1 MSNEMSLNDAL
12 TYIFGDTQEEQLTM
26 EEMIDMP
33 TDDYLDNIECPL
45 DNINNNENSN
55 MKGNDNMTTNNE
67 MKAMMETNNEMKA
80 IKEQMQAMM
89 KLMGEMTST
98 IASLQQEN
106 NTLKTQLATPKTTS
120 AIPYNKEQAMHNAKM
135 DTVMDRYMTDVNRD
149 DWKQKIR
156 DTQDDKNIS
165 NDIIVDISDR
175 LYECLNP
182 SQYASVLNDYTA
194 PELQAYYQR
203 ELTMK
208 GLFSKEYDNL
218 DSMDKNQLIQ
228 GIKNSKEEDFIERLK
243 ANGKKIYASEKQ
255 LELLKRNGINTEN
268 IKYWWDASPLL
279 EGIFGEDKPATRTQL
294 DKIQE
299 LVVLTGAVGF
309 NLNPSTKREASQ
321 IINQL
326 MDEKEE
332 MFGIELAS
340 EKQIELYRTMCK
352 TLGQTV
358 PRVSTLE
365 KVSSRELSKMI
376 NKIAPEYNKVAVA
389 SEGQI
394 KFLTSLHK
402 QLMKEL
408 PENITNKTICKNDAT
423 KLIDSLSRELLYVKM
438 RRTMGTITMQE
449 INKLSSKEVQAKL
462 QDFRANRR

>member
-1 MSNEMSLNDAL
+1 MSNEMTLNDAL

-45 DNINNNENSN
+45 DNINNNVNSN

-67 MKAMMETNNEMKA
+67 MKMMM
-80 IKEQMQAMM
+80 EQMQAMM
-89 KLMGEMTST
+89 TQMQQMTST

-106 NTLKTQLATPKTTS
+106 NALKTQLATPKTQP
-120 AIPYNKEQAMHNAKM
+120 AIAYNKKQAMHNAKM
-135 DTVMDRYMTDVNRD
+135 DAVMDRYMSDVNRD

-156 DTQDDKNIS
+156 DTQNDKNIS

-228 GIKNSKEEDFIERLK
+228 GIKNSKEEDFAERLK
-243 ANGKKIYASEKQ
+243 ANGKKVYASEKQ

-279 EGIFGEDKPATRTQL
+279 EGIFGEDKPATKTQL

-340 EKQIELYRTMCK
+340 NKQIELYRTMCK

-365 KVSSRELSKMI
+365 KVSSRDLSKMI

-408 PENITNKTICKNDAT
+408 PENITNKTISKNDAT

>member
-1 MSNEMSLNDAL
+1 MNNEMTLNDAL
-12 TYIFGDTQEEQLTM
+12 TYIFGDTQEERLAM
-26 EEMIDMP
+26 EEAIDMP

-45 DNINNNENSN
+45 DKINNNINSN

-67 MKAMMETNNEMKA
+67 MAKMM
-80 IKEQMQAMM
+80 EQMQAMM
-89 KLMGEMTST
+89 AQMQQMTST

-106 NTLKTQLATPKTTS
+106 NTLKTQLATPKTEP
-120 AIPYNKEQAMHNAKM
+120 AISYNKEQAMHNAKM
-135 DTVMDRYMTDVNRD
+135 DTVMDRYMSDVNRD
-149 DWKQKIR
+149 DWKQNIR

-243 ANGKKIYASEKQ
+243 AKGKKIYASEKQ

-279 EGIFGEDKPATRTQL
+279 EGIFGEDKPATKTQL

-358 PRVSTLE
+358 PEVSTLE
-365 KVSSRELSKMI
+365 KVSSRDLSKMI

-408 PENITNKTICKNDAT
+408 PENITNKTISKNDAT

>member
-1 MSNEMSLNDAL
+1 MSNEMTLNDAL
-12 TYIFGDTQEEQLTM
+12 TYIFGDTQEERLAM
-26 EEMIDMP
+26 EEAIDMP

-67 MKAMMETNNEMKA
+67 MKE

-106 NTLKTQLATPKTTS
+106 NALKTQLATPKTQPVTTPKTTS

-255 LELLKRNGINTEN
+255 LELLKRNNINTEN

-279 EGIFGEDKPATRTQL
+279 EGIFGADKPATKTQL

-365 KVSSRELSKMI
+365 KVSSRDLSKMI

-408 PENITNKTICKNDAT
+408 PENITNKTISKNDAT

>member
-1 MSNEMSLNDAL
+1 MSNEFTLNDAL
-12 TYIFGDTQEEQLTM
+12 TYIFGDTQEERLAM
-26 EEMIDMP
+26 EEAIDMP

-45 DNINNNENSN
+45 DKVNNNENSN

-67 MKAMMETNNEMKA
+67 MKMMM
-80 IKEQMQAMM
+80 EQMQAMM
-89 KLMGEMTST
+89 AQMQQMTST

-228 GIKNSKEEDFIERLK
+228 GIKNSKEEDFVERLK
-243 ANGKKIYASEKQ
+243 AKGKKIYASEKQ
-255 LELLKRNGINTEN
+255 LELLKNNGINTEN

-279 EGIFGEDKPATRTQL
+279 EGIFGEDKPATKTQL

-309 NLNPSTKREASQ
+309 NLTPSTKREASQ

-358 PRVSTLE
+358 PRVATLE
-365 KVSSRELSKMI
+365 KVSSRDLSKMI
-376 NKIAPEYNKVAVA
+376 NKIASDYNKVAVA

-408 PENITNKTICKNDAT
+408 PENITNKTISKNDAT

>member
-1 MSNEMSLNDAL
+1 MSNEMTLNDAL
-12 TYIFGDTQEEQLTM
+12 TYIFGDTQEEQLAM

-45 DNINNNENSN
+45 DNINNNVNSN

-67 MKAMMETNNEMKA
+67 MKMMM
-80 IKEQMQAMM
+80 EQMQAMM
-89 KLMGEMTST
+89 TQMQQMTST

-106 NTLKTQLATPKTTS
+106 NALKTQLATPKTQP

-135 DTVMDRYMTDVNRD
+135 DTVMDRYMSDVNRD

-228 GIKNSKEEDFIERLK
+228 GIKNSKEEDFIARLK

-279 EGIFGEDKPATRTQL
+279 EGIFGEDKPATKTQL

-309 NLNPSTKREASQ
+309 NLTPSTKREASQ

-365 KVSSRELSKMI
+365 RVSSRDLSKMI
-376 NKIAPEYNKVAVA
+376 NKIASEYNKVAVA

-408 PENITNKTICKNDAT
+408 PENITNKTISKNDAT

-449 INKLSSKEVQAKL
+449 INKLSSKEVQQKL
-462 QDFRANRR
+462 NDYRANRR

>member
-1 MSNEMSLNDAL
+1 MSNEMTLNDAL
-12 TYIFGDTQEEQLTM
+12 TYIFGDTQEERLAM
-26 EEMIDMP
+26 EEAIDMP

-45 DNINNNENSN
+45 DKVNNNENSN
-55 MKGNDNMTTNNE
+55 MKGNDNMTINNE

-243 ANGKKIYASEKQ
+243 AKGKKIYASEKQ

-279 EGIFGEDKPATRTQL
+279 EGIFGEDKPATKTQL

-365 KVSSRELSKMI
+365 KVSSRDLSKMI
-376 NKIAPEYNKVAVA
+376 NKIASDYNKVAVA

-408 PENITNKTICKNDAT
+408 PENITNKTISKNDAT

>member
-1 MSNEMSLNDAL
+1 MSNEMTLNDAL
-12 TYIFGDTQEEQLTM
+12 TYIFGDTQEEQLAM

-45 DNINNNENSN
+45 DKINNNENSN

-67 MKAMMETNNEMKA
+67 MKMMM
-80 IKEQMQAMM
+80 EQMQAMM
-89 KLMGEMTST
+89 AQMQQMTST

-106 NTLKTQLATPKTTS
+106 NTLKTQLATPKTQP

-228 GIKNSKEEDFIERLK
+228 GIKNSKEEDFVERLK
-243 ANGKKIYASEKQ
+243 AKGKKIYASEKQ

-279 EGIFGEDKPATRTQL
+279 EGIFGEDKPATKTQL

-365 KVSSRELSKMI
+365 KVSSRDLSKMI
-376 NKIAPEYNKVAVA
+376 NKIASDYNKVAVA

-408 PENITNKTICKNDAT
+408 PENITNKTISKNDAT

>member
-1 MSNEMSLNDAL
+1 MSNEMTLNDAL
-12 TYIFGDTQEEQLTM
+12 TYIFGDTQEERLAM
-26 EEMIDMP
+26 EEAIDMP

-45 DNINNNENSN
+45 DNINNNVNSN

-67 MKAMMETNNEMKA
+67 MKMMM
-80 IKEQMQAMM
+80 EQMQAMM
-89 KLMGEMTST
+89 AQMQQMTST

-106 NTLKTQLATPKTTS
+106 NALKTQLATPKTTS

-135 DTVMDRYMTDVNRD
+135 DTVMDRYMSDVNRD

-228 GIKNSKEEDFIERLK
+228 GIKNSKEEDFVERLK

-255 LELLKRNGINTEN
+255 LELLKNNGINTEN

-279 EGIFGEDKPATRTQL
+279 EGIFGEDKPATKTQL

-340 EKQIELYRTMCK
+340 NKQIELYRTMCK

-365 KVSSRELSKMI
+365 VISSRDLSKMI

-408 PENITNKTICKNDAT
+408 PENITNKTISKNDAT

>member
-1 MSNEMSLNDAL
+1 MSNEMTLNDAL
-12 TYIFGDTQEEQLTM
+12 TYIFGDTQEEQLAM

-67 MKAMMETNNEMKA
+67 MKMMM
-80 IKEQMQAMM
+80 EQMQAMM
-89 KLMGEMTST
+89 AQMQQMTST

-106 NTLKTQLATPKTTS
+106 NALKTQLATPKTNPVATPKTTS

-228 GIKNSKEEDFIERLK
+228 GIKNSKEEDFVERLK

-255 LELLKRNGINTEN
+255 LELLQRNGINTEN

-279 EGIFGEDKPATRTQL
+279 EGIFGEDKPATKTQL

-358 PRVSTLE
+358 PRVATLE
-365 KVSSRELSKMI
+365 KVSSRDLSKMI
-376 NKIAPEYNKVAVA
+376 NKIASDYNKVAVA

-408 PENITNKTICKNDAT
+408 PENITNKTISKNDAT

>member
-1 MSNEMSLNDAL
+1 MSNEMTLNDAL
-12 TYIFGDTQEEQLTM
+12 TYIFGDTQEEQLAM

-45 DNINNNENSN
+45 DNINNNVNSN

-67 MKAMMETNNEMKA
+67 MKIMM
-80 IKEQMQAMM
+80 EQMQTMM
-89 KLMGEMTST
+89 AQMQQMTST

-106 NTLKTQLATPKTTS
+106 NALKTQLATPKTTS

-135 DTVMDRYMTDVNRD
+135 DTVMDRYMSDVNRD

-228 GIKNSKEEDFIERLK
+228 GIKNSKEEDFIARLK

-279 EGIFGEDKPATRTQL
+279 EGIFGEDKPATKTQL

-358 PRVSTLE
+358 PRVSKLE
-365 KVSSRELSKMI
+365 RVSSRDLSKMI
-376 NKIAPEYNKVAVA
+376 NKIASDYNKVAVA

-408 PENITNKTICKNDAT
+408 PENITNKTISKNDAT

>member
-1 MSNEMSLNDAL
+1 MSNEMTLNDAL
-12 TYIFGDTQEEQLTM
+12 TYIFGDTQEERLAM
-26 EEMIDMP
+26 EEAIDMP

-45 DNINNNENSN
+45 DKVNNNINSN

-67 MKAMMETNNEMKA
+67 MKMMM
-80 IKEQMQAMM
+80 EQMQAMM
-89 KLMGEMTST
+89 AQMQQMTST

-106 NTLKTQLATPKTTS
+106 NALKTQLATPKTTS

-135 DTVMDRYMTDVNRD
+135 DTVMDRYMSDVNRD

-165 NDIIVDISDR
+165 NDIIIDISDR

-228 GIKNSKEEDFIERLK
+228 GIKNSKEEDFVERLK

-255 LELLKRNGINTEN
+255 LELLKNNGINTEN
-268 IKYWWDASPLL
+268 IKYWWEASPLL
-279 EGIFGEDKPATRTQL
+279 EGIFGEDKPATKTQL

-340 EKQIELYRTMCK
+340 NKQIELYRTMCK

-365 KVSSRELSKMI
+365 VISSRDLSKMI

-408 PENITNKTICKNDAT
+408 PENITNKTISKNDAT

>member
-1 MSNEMSLNDAL
+1 MSNEMTLNDAL
-12 TYIFGDTQEEQLTM
+12 TYIFGDTQEERLAM

-67 MKAMMETNNEMKA
+67 MKMMM
-80 IKEQMQAMM
+80 EQMQAMM
-89 KLMGEMTST
+89 TQMQQMTST

-106 NTLKTQLATPKTTS
+106 NALKTQLATPKATP

-135 DTVMDRYMTDVNRD
+135 DAVMDRYMSDVNRD

-182 SQYASVLNDYTA
+182 SEYASVLNDYTA

-228 GIKNSKEEDFIERLK
+228 GIKNSKEEDFAEALK
-243 ANGKKIYASEKQ
+243 RNGKKIYASEKQ
-255 LELLKRNGINTEN
+255 LELLKQNGINTEN

-279 EGIFGEDKPATRTQL
+279 EGIFGEDKPATKTQL

-309 NLNPSTKREASQ
+309 NLTPSTKREASQ

-358 PRVSTLE
+358 PRVATLE

-408 PENITNKTICKNDAT
+408 PENITNKTICKVDAT

>member
-1 MSNEMSLNDAL
+1 MSNEMTLNDAL
-12 TYIFGDTQEEQLTM
+12 TYIFGDTQEERLAM
-26 EEMIDMP
+26 EEAIDMP

-45 DNINNNENSN
+45 DKINNNINSN

-67 MKAMMETNNEMKA
+67 MKTMM
-80 IKEQMQAMM
+80 EQMQAMM
-89 KLMGEMTST
+89 AQMQQMTST

-135 DTVMDRYMTDVNRD
+135 DTVMDRYMSDVNRD
-149 DWKQKIR
+149 DWKQKVR

-228 GIKNSKEEDFIERLK
+228 GIKNSKEEDFVERLK
-243 ANGKKIYASEKQ
+243 AKGKKIYASEKQ

-279 EGIFGEDKPATRTQL
+279 EGIFGEDKPATKTQL

-352 TLGQTV
+352 TLEQTV
-358 PRVSTLE
+358 PEVSTLE
-365 KVSSRELSKMI
+365 KVSSRDLSKMI
-376 NKIAPEYNKVAVA
+376 NKIAPEYNKIAVA

-408 PENITNKTICKNDAT
+408 PENITNKTISKNDAT

>member
-1 MSNEMSLNDAL
+1 MSNEMTLKDAL
-12 TYIFGDTQEEQLTM
+12 TYIFGDTQEERLAM
-26 EEMIDMP
+26 EEAIDMP

-45 DNINNNENSN
+45 DNINNNVNSN

-67 MKAMMETNNEMKA
+67 MKMMM
-80 IKEQMQAMM
+80 EQMQAMM
-89 KLMGEMTST
+89 AQMQQMTST
-98 IASLQQEN
+98 ITSLQQEN
-106 NTLKTQLATPKTTS
+106 NALKTQLATPKTEP

-135 DTVMDRYMTDVNRD
+135 DTVMDRYMSDVNRD

-279 EGIFGEDKPATRTQL
+279 EGIFGEDKPATKTQL

-365 KVSSRELSKMI
+365 RVSSRDLSKMI
-376 NKIAPEYNKVAVA
+376 NKIASDYNKVAVA

-408 PENITNKTICKNDAT
+408 PENITNKTISKNDAT

>member
-1 MSNEMSLNDAL
+1 MSNEMTLNDAL
-12 TYIFGDTQEEQLTM
+12 TYIFGDTQEEQLAM

-45 DNINNNENSN
+45 DNINNNVNSN

-67 MKAMMETNNEMKA
+67 MKMMM
-80 IKEQMQAMM
+80 EQMQAMM
-89 KLMGEMTST
+89 TQMQQMTST

-228 GIKNSKEEDFIERLK
+228 GIKNSKEEDFVERLK

-279 EGIFGEDKPATRTQL
+279 EGIFGEDKPATKTQL

-365 KVSSRELSKMI
+365 KVSSRDLSKLI
-376 NKIAPEYNKVAVA
+376 NKIASDYNKVAVA

>member
-1 MSNEMSLNDAL
+1 MSNEMTLNDAL
-12 TYIFGDTQEEQLTM
+12 TYIFGDTQEERLAM
-26 EEMIDMP
+26 EEAIDMP

-45 DNINNNENSN
+45 DKVNNNENSN

-67 MKAMMETNNEMKA
+67 MKMMM
-80 IKEQMQAMM
+80 EQMQAMM
-89 KLMGEMTST
+89 AQMQQMTST

-106 NTLKTQLATPKTTS
+106 NTLKTQLATPKTQP

-228 GIKNSKEEDFIERLK
+228 GIKNSKEEDFVERLK
-243 ANGKKIYASEKQ
+243 AKGKKIYASEKQ
-255 LELLKRNGINTEN
+255 LELLKQNGINTEN

-279 EGIFGEDKPATRTQL
+279 EGIFGEDKPATKTQL

-309 NLNPSTKREASQ
+309 NLTPSTKREASQ

-358 PRVSTLE
+358 PRVATLE
-365 KVSSRELSKMI
+365 KVSSRDLSKMI
-376 NKIAPEYNKVAVA
+376 NKIASDYNKVAVA

-408 PENITNKTICKNDAT
+408 PENITNKTISKNDAT

>member
-1 MSNEMSLNDAL
+1 MSNEMTLNDAL
-12 TYIFGDTQEEQLTM
+12 TYIFGDTQEERLAM
-26 EEMIDMP
+26 EETIDMP

-45 DNINNNENSN
+45 DKINNNENSN

-67 MKAMMETNNEMKA
+67 MKMMM
-80 IKEQMQAMM
+80 EQMQAMM
-89 KLMGEMTST
+89 AQMQQMTST

-106 NTLKTQLATPKTTS
+106 NTLKTQLATPKTQP

-228 GIKNSKEEDFIERLK
+228 GIKNSKEEDFIARLK

-279 EGIFGEDKPATRTQL
+279 EGIFGEDKPATKTQL

-365 KVSSRELSKMI
+365 KVSSRDLSKMI
-376 NKIAPEYNKVAVA
+376 NKIASDYNKVAVA

-408 PENITNKTICKNDAT
+408 PENITNKTISKNDAT

>member
-1 MSNEMSLNDAL
+1 MSNEMTLNDAL

-45 DNINNNENSN
+45 DKVNNNENSN
-55 MKGNDNMTTNNE
+55 MKGNDNMEINNE
-67 MKAMMETNNEMKA
+67 MKAM
-80 IKEQMQAMM
+80 KEQMQAMM

-106 NTLKTQLATPKTTS
+106 NTLKTQLATPKTQP

-228 GIKNSKEEDFIERLK
+228 GIKNSKEEDFVERLK

-279 EGIFGEDKPATRTQL
+279 EGIFGEDKPATKTQL

-309 NLNPSTKREASQ
+309 NLTPSTKREASQ

-358 PRVSTLE
+358 PRVATLE

-376 NKIAPEYNKVAVA
+376 NKIASDYNKVAVA

-408 PENITNKTICKNDAT
+408 PENITNKTISKNDAT

>member
-1 MSNEMSLNDAL
+1 MSNEMTLNDAL
-12 TYIFGDTQEEQLTM
+12 TYIFGDTQEERLAM
-26 EEMIDMP
+26 EEAIDMP

-45 DNINNNENSN
+45 DKINNNINSN
-55 MKGNDNMTTNNE
+55 MKGNDNMATNNE
-67 MKAMMETNNEMKA
+67 MATMM
-80 IKEQMQAMM
+80 EQMQAMM
-89 KLMGEMTST
+89 AQMQQMTSI

-106 NTLKTQLATPKTTS
+106 NTLKTQLATPKTQP
-120 AIPYNKEQAMHNAKM
+120 AISYNKEQAMHNAEM
-135 DTVMDRYMTDVNRD
+135 DTVMDRYMSDVNRD
-149 DWKQKIR
+149 DWKQKVR

-228 GIKNSKEEDFIERLK
+228 GIKNSKEEDFVERLK
-243 ANGKKIYASEKQ
+243 AKGKKIYASEKQ

-279 EGIFGEDKPATRTQL
+279 EGIFGEDKPATKTQL

-358 PRVSTLE
+358 LEVSTLE
-365 KVSSRELSKMI
+365 KVSSRDLSKMI

-408 PENITNKTICKNDAT
+408 PENITNKTISKNDAT

>member
-1 MSNEMSLNDAL
+1 MSNEMTLNDAL
-12 TYIFGDTQEEQLTM
+12 TYIFGDTQEERLAM
-26 EEMIDMP
+26 EEAIDMP

-45 DNINNNENSN
+45 DKINNNINSN

-67 MKAMMETNNEMKA
+67 MAKMM
-80 IKEQMQAMM
+80 EQMQAMM
-89 KLMGEMTST
+89 AQMQQMTST

-135 DTVMDRYMTDVNRD
+135 DTVMDRYMSDVNRD

-228 GIKNSKEEDFIERLK
+228 GIKNSKEEDFVERLK
-243 ANGKKIYASEKQ
+243 AKGKKIYASEKQ

-279 EGIFGEDKPATRTQL
+279 EGIFGEDKPATKTQL

-365 KVSSRELSKMI
+365 RVSSRDLSKMI
-376 NKIAPEYNKVAVA
+376 NKIAPEYNKIAVA

-408 PENITNKTICKNDAT
+408 PENITNKTISKNDAT
-423 KLIDSLSRELLYVKM
+423 KLIDNLSRELLYVKM

>member
-1 MSNEMSLNDAL
+1 MSNEMTLNDAL

-67 MKAMMETNNEMKA
+67 MKMMM
-80 IKEQMQAMM
+80 EQMQAMM
-89 KLMGEMTST
+89 AQMQQMTST

-106 NTLKTQLATPKTTS
+106 NTLKTQLATPKTQP

-228 GIKNSKEEDFIERLK
+228 GIKNSKEEDFVERLK

-255 LELLKRNGINTEN
+255 LELLKNNGINTEN

-279 EGIFGEDKPATRTQL
+279 EGIFGADKPATKTQL

-365 KVSSRELSKMI
+365 KVSSRDLSKMI
-376 NKIAPEYNKVAVA
+376 NKIASDYNKVAVA

-408 PENITNKTICKNDAT
+408 PENITNKTISKNDAT

>member
-1 MSNEMSLNDAL
+1 MKNEMTLNDAL

-45 DNINNNENSN
+45 DNINNNVNSN

-67 MKAMMETNNEMKA
+67 MKMMM
-80 IKEQMQAMM
+80 EQMQAMM
-89 KLMGEMTST
+89 TQMQQMTST

-106 NTLKTQLATPKTTS
+106 NALKTQLATPKTQP
-120 AIPYNKEQAMHNAKM
+120 AIAYNKKQAMHNAKM
-135 DTVMDRYMTDVNRD
+135 DAVMDRYMSDVNRD

-156 DTQDDKNIS
+156 DTQNDKNIS

-228 GIKNSKEEDFIERLK
+228 GIKNSKEEDFVERLK

-279 EGIFGEDKPATRTQL
+279 EGIFGEDKPATKTQL

-340 EKQIELYRTMCK
+340 NKQIELYRTMCK

-365 KVSSRELSKMI
+365 KVSSRDLSKMI

-408 PENITNKTICKNDAT
+408 PENITNKTISKNDAT

>member
-1 MSNEMSLNDAL
+1 MSNEMTLNDAL

-45 DNINNNENSN
+45 DKVNNNVNSN

-67 MKAMMETNNEMKA
+67 MKMMM
-80 IKEQMQAMM
+80 EQMQAMM
-89 KLMGEMTST
+89 AQMQQMTST

-106 NTLKTQLATPKTTS
+106 NTLKTQLATPKTQP

-228 GIKNSKEEDFIERLK
+228 GIKNSKEEDFVERLK
-243 ANGKKIYASEKQ
+243 AKGKKIYASEKQ
-255 LELLKRNGINTEN
+255 LELLKQNGINTEN

-279 EGIFGEDKPATRTQL
+279 EGIFGEDKPATKTQL

-309 NLNPSTKREASQ
+309 NLTPSTKREASQ

-408 PENITNKTICKNDAT
+408 PENITNKTISKNDAT

>member
-1 MSNEMSLNDAL
+1 MSNEMTLNDAL

-45 DNINNNENSN
+45 DNINNNVNSN

-67 MKAMMETNNEMKA
+67 MKMMM
-80 IKEQMQAMM
+80 EQMQAMM
-89 KLMGEMTST
+89 AQMQQMTST

-106 NTLKTQLATPKTTS
+106 NTLKTQLATPKTQP
-120 AIPYNKEQAMHNAKM
+120 AIAYNKEQAMHNAKM
-135 DTVMDRYMTDVNRD
+135 DTVMDRYMSDVNRD

-279 EGIFGEDKPATRTQL
+279 EGIFGEDKPATKTQL

-365 KVSSRELSKMI
+365 RVSSRDLSKMI
-376 NKIAPEYNKVAVA
+376 NKIASDYNKVAVA

-408 PENITNKTICKNDAT
+408 PENIANKTISKNDAT

>member
-1 MSNEMSLNDAL
+1 MSNEMTLNDAL
-12 TYIFGDTQEEQLTM
+12 TYIFGDTQEEQLAM
-26 EEMIDMP
+26 EEMIDMH

-67 MKAMMETNNEMKA
+67 MKMMM
-80 IKEQMQAMM
+80 EQMQAMM
-89 KLMGEMTST
+89 AQMQQMTST

-135 DTVMDRYMTDVNRD
+135 DTVMDRYMSDVNRD

-228 GIKNSKEEDFIERLK
+228 GIKNSKEEDFVERLK
-243 ANGKKIYASEKQ
+243 ANGKKVYASEKQ

-279 EGIFGEDKPATRTQL
+279 EGIFGEDKPATKTQL

-309 NLNPSTKREASQ
+309 NLTPSTKREASQ

-352 TLGQTV
+352 TLGETV
-358 PRVSTLE
+358 PRVATLE
-365 KVSSRELSKMI
+365 KVSSRDLSKMI
-376 NKIAPEYNKVAVA
+376 NKIASDYNKVAVA

>member
-1 MSNEMSLNDAL
+1 MSNEMTLNDAL
-12 TYIFGDTQEEQLTM
+12 TYIFGDTQEERLAM
-26 EEMIDMP
+26 EEAIDMP

-45 DNINNNENSN
+45 DNINNNVNSN

-67 MKAMMETNNEMKA
+67 MKMMM
-80 IKEQMQAMM
+80 EQMQAMM
-89 KLMGEMTST
+89 AQMQQMTST

-106 NTLKTQLATPKTTS
+106 NTLKTQLATPKTEP

-135 DTVMDRYMTDVNRD
+135 DTVMDRYMSDVNRD

-365 KVSSRELSKMI
+365 RVSSRDLSKMI
-376 NKIAPEYNKVAVA
+376 NKIASDYNKVAIA

-408 PENITNKTICKNDAT
+408 PENITNKTISKNDAT

>member
-1 MSNEMSLNDAL
+1 MSNEMTLNDAL
-12 TYIFGDTQEEQLTM
+12 TYIFGDTQEERLAM
-26 EEMIDMP
+26 EEAIDMP

-45 DNINNNENSN
+45 DNINNNVNSN

-67 MKAMMETNNEMKA
+67 MKTMM
-80 IKEQMQAMM
+80 EQMQAMM
-89 KLMGEMTST
+89 AQMQQMTST

-106 NTLKTQLATPKTTS
+106 NTLKTQLATPKTEP

-135 DTVMDRYMTDVNRD
+135 DTVMDRYMSDVNRD

-279 EGIFGEDKPATRTQL
+279 EGIFGEDKPATKTQL

-365 KVSSRELSKMI
+365 RVSSRDLSKMI
-376 NKIAPEYNKVAVA
+376 NKIASDYNKVAVA

-408 PENITNKTICKNDAT
+408 PENITNKTISKNDAT

>member
-1 MSNEMSLNDAL
+1 MSNEMTLNDAL
-12 TYIFGDTQEEQLTM
+12 TYIFGDTQEERLAM

-33 TDDYLDNIECPL
+33 TDDYLENIECPL

-67 MKAMMETNNEMKA
+67 MKE

-106 NTLKTQLATPKTTS
+106 NALKTQLATPKTNPVTTPKTQP
-120 AIPYNKEQAMHNAKM
+120 AIAYNKEQAMHNAKM
-135 DTVMDRYMTDVNRD
+135 DTVMDRYMSDVNRD

-365 KVSSRELSKMI
+365 RVSSRDLSKMI
-376 NKIAPEYNKVAVA
+376 NKIASDYNKVAVA

>member
-1 MSNEMSLNDAL
+1 MSNEMTLNDAL
-12 TYIFGDTQEEQLTM
+12 TYIFGDTQEERLAM
-26 EEMIDMP
+26 EEAIDMP

-45 DNINNNENSN
+45 DKVNNNENSN

-67 MKAMMETNNEMKA
+67 MKMMM
-80 IKEQMQAMM
+80 EQMQAMM
-89 KLMGEMTST
+89 AQMQQMTST

-106 NTLKTQLATPKTTS
+106 NTLKTQLATPKTQP

-228 GIKNSKEEDFIERLK
+228 GIKNSKEEDFVERLK
-243 ANGKKIYASEKQ
+243 AKGKKIYASEKQ
-255 LELLKRNGINTEN
+255 LELLKQNGINTEN

-279 EGIFGEDKPATRTQL
+279 EGIFGEDKPATKTQL

-352 TLGQTV
+352 TLGETV

-365 KVSSRELSKMI
+365 KVSSRDLSKMI
-376 NKIAPEYNKVAVA
+376 NKIASDYNKVAVA

-408 PENITNKTICKNDAT
+408 PENITNKTISKNDAT

>member
-1 MSNEMSLNDAL
+1 MSNEMTLNDAL
-12 TYIFGDTQEEQLTM
+12 TYIFGDTQEERLAM
-26 EEMIDMP
+26 EEAIDMP

-45 DNINNNENSN
+45 DKINNNINSN
-55 MKGNDNMTTNNE
+55 MKGNDNVTTNNE
-67 MKAMMETNNEMKA
+67 MATMM
-80 IKEQMQAMM
+80 EQMQAMM
-89 KLMGEMTST
+89 AQMQQMTST

-106 NTLKTQLATPKTTS
+106 NTLKTQLATPKTQP
-120 AIPYNKEQAMHNAKM
+120 AISYNKEQAMHNAKM
-135 DTVMDRYMTDVNRD
+135 DIVMDRYMSDVNRD
-149 DWKQKIR
+149 DWKQKVR

-228 GIKNSKEEDFIERLK
+228 GIKNSKEEDFVERLK
-243 ANGKKIYASEKQ
+243 AKGKKIYASEKQ

-279 EGIFGEDKPATRTQL
+279 EGIFGEDKPATKTQL

-358 PRVSTLE
+358 PEVSTLE
-365 KVSSRELSKMI
+365 KVSSRDLSKMI

-408 PENITNKTICKNDAT
+408 PENITNKTISKNDAT

-462 QDFRANRR
+462 QEFRANRR

>member
-1 MSNEMSLNDAL
+1 MSNEMTLNDAL

-67 MKAMMETNNEMKA
+67 MKE

-106 NTLKTQLATPKTTS
+106 NALKTQLATPKTQP
-120 AIPYNKEQAMHNAKM
+120 AIAYNKEQAMHNAKM
-135 DTVMDRYMTDVNRD
+135 DTVMDRYMSDVNRD

-255 LELLKRNGINTEN
+255 LDLLKQNGINTEN
-268 IKYWWDASPLL
+268 IKYWWEASPLL
-279 EGIFGEDKPATRTQL
+279 EGLFGEDKPATKTQL

-408 PENITNKTICKNDAT
+408 PENITNKTISKNDAT

>member
-1 MSNEMSLNDAL
+1 MSNEMTLNDAL

-45 DNINNNENSN
+45 DNINNNVNSN

-67 MKAMMETNNEMKA
+67 MKMMM
-80 IKEQMQAMM
+80 EQMQAMM
-89 KLMGEMTST
+89 AQMQQMTST

-106 NTLKTQLATPKTTS
+106 NTLKTQLATPKTQP

-135 DTVMDRYMTDVNRD
+135 DTVMDRYMSDVNRD

-182 SQYASVLNDYTA
+182 SQYASVLDDYTA

-255 LELLKRNGINTEN
+255 LELLKNNGINTEN

-279 EGIFGEDKPATRTQL
+279 EGIFGGDKPATKTQL

-365 KVSSRELSKMI
+365 RVSSRDLSKLI
-376 NKIAPEYNKVAVA
+376 NKIASDYNKVAVA

>member
-1 MSNEMSLNDAL
+1 MNNEMTLNDAL
-12 TYIFGDTQEEQLTM
+12 TYIFGDTQEEQLAM
-26 EEMIDMP
+26 EEMVDMS

-45 DNINNNENSN
+45 DKINNNENSN

-67 MKAMMETNNEMKA
+67 MKMMM
-80 IKEQMQAMM
+80 EQMQAMM
-89 KLMGEMTST
+89 AQMQQMTST

-106 NTLKTQLATPKTTS
+106 NALKTQLATPKTNPVTTPKTQP

-135 DTVMDRYMTDVNRD
+135 DTVMDRYMSDVNRD

-228 GIKNSKEEDFIERLK
+228 GIKNSKEEDFVERLK

-279 EGIFGEDKPATRTQL
+279 EGIFGEDKPATKTQL

-309 NLNPSTKREASQ
+309 NLTPSTKREASQ

-358 PRVSTLE
+358 PRVATLE
-365 KVSSRELSKMI
+365 KVSSRDLSKMI
-376 NKIAPEYNKVAVA
+376 NKIASDYNKVAVA

-408 PENITNKTICKNDAT
+408 PENITNKTISKNDAT

>member
-1 MSNEMSLNDAL
+1 MSNEMTLNDAL

-45 DNINNNENSN
+45 DKVNNNVNSN

-67 MKAMMETNNEMKA
+67 MKMMM
-80 IKEQMQAMM
+80 EQMQAMM
-89 KLMGEMTST
+89 TQMQQMTST

-106 NTLKTQLATPKTTS
+106 NTLKTQLATPKTQP
-120 AIPYNKEQAMHNAKM
+120 AIAYNKEQAMHNAKM

-255 LELLKRNGINTEN
+255 LELLKQNGINTEN

-279 EGIFGEDKPATRTQL
+279 EGIFGEDKPATKTQL

-408 PENITNKTICKNDAT
+408 PENITNKTISKNDAT

>member
-1 MSNEMSLNDAL
+1 MSNEMTLNDAL

-26 EEMIDMP
+26 EEAIDMP

-45 DNINNNENSN
+45 DKVNNNENSN

-67 MKAMMETNNEMKA
+67 MKMMM
-80 IKEQMQAMM
+80 EQMQAMM
-89 KLMGEMTST
+89 AQMQQMTST

-106 NTLKTQLATPKTTS
+106 NTLKTQLATPKTQP

-228 GIKNSKEEDFIERLK
+228 GIKNSKEEDFVERLK

-279 EGIFGEDKPATRTQL
+279 EGIFGEDKPATKTQL

-352 TLGQTV
+352 TLGETV

-365 KVSSRELSKMI
+365 KVSSRDLSKMI

-408 PENITNKTICKNDAT
+408 PENITNKTISKNDAT

>member
-1 MSNEMSLNDAL
+1 MSNEMTLNDAL
-12 TYIFGDTQEEQLTM
+12 TYIFGDTQEERLAM
-26 EEMIDMP
+26 EEAIDMP

-45 DNINNNENSN
+45 DKVNNNNINSN

-67 MKAMMETNNEMKA
+67 MKMMM
-80 IKEQMQAMM
+80 EQMQAMM
-89 KLMGEMTST
+89 AQMQQMTST

-106 NTLKTQLATPKTTS
+106 NALKTQLATPKTTS
-120 AIPYNKEQAMHNAKM
+120 AIPYNKEQDMHNAKI
-135 DTVMDRYMTDVNRD
+135 DTVMDRYMSDVNRD

-279 EGIFGEDKPATRTQL
+279 EGIFGEDKPATKTQL

-352 TLGQTV
+352 TLGETV

-365 KVSSRELSKMI
+365 KVSSRDLSKMI
-376 NKIAPEYNKVAVA
+376 NKIASDYNKVAVA

>member
-1 MSNEMSLNDAL
+1 MSNEMTLNDAL
-12 TYIFGDTQEEQLTM
+12 TYIFGDTQEERLAM

-67 MKAMMETNNEMKA
+67 MKMMM
-80 IKEQMQAMM
+80 EQMQAMM
-89 KLMGEMTST
+89 TQMQQMTST

-106 NTLKTQLATPKTTS
+106 NALKTQLATPKTQP

-135 DTVMDRYMTDVNRD
+135 DTVMDRYMSDVNRD

-228 GIKNSKEEDFIERLK
+228 GIKNSKEEDFVERLK

-279 EGIFGEDKPATRTQL
+279 EGIFGEDKPATKTQL

-358 PRVSTLE
+358 PRVATLE

-376 NKIAPEYNKVAVA
+376 NKIASDYNKVAVA

-408 PENITNKTICKNDAT
+408 PENITNKTISKNDAT

>member
-1 MSNEMSLNDAL
+1 MSNEMTLNDAL

-45 DNINNNENSN
+45 DKINNNENSN

-67 MKAMMETNNEMKA
+67 MKMMM
-80 IKEQMQAMM
+80 EQMQAMM
-89 KLMGEMTST
+89 AQMQQMTST

-106 NTLKTQLATPKTTS
+106 NALKTQLATPKTQP

-228 GIKNSKEEDFIERLK
+228 GIKNSKEEDFVERLK
-243 ANGKKIYASEKQ
+243 AKGKKIYASEKQ

-279 EGIFGEDKPATRTQL
+279 EGIFGEDKPATKTQL

-365 KVSSRELSKMI
+365 KVSSRDLSKMI

-408 PENITNKTICKNDAT
+408 PENITNKTISKNDAT

>member
-1 MSNEMSLNDAL
+1 MSNEMTLNDAL
-12 TYIFGDTQEEQLTM
+12 TYIFGDTQEERLAM
-26 EEMIDMP
+26 EEAIDMP

-45 DNINNNENSN
+45 DKINNNVNSN

-67 MKAMMETNNEMKA
+67 MKMMM
-80 IKEQMQAMM
+80 EQMQAMM
-89 KLMGEMTST
+89 AQMQQMTST

-135 DTVMDRYMTDVNRD
+135 DTVMDRYMSDVNRD
-149 DWKQKIR
+149 DWKQIIR

-243 ANGKKIYASEKQ
+243 AKGKKIYASEKQ

-279 EGIFGEDKPATRTQL
+279 EGIFGEDKPATKTQL

-309 NLNPSTKREASQ
+309 NLSPSTKREASQ

-352 TLGQTV
+352 TLEQTV
-358 PRVSTLE
+358 PEVSTLE
-365 KVSSRELSKMI
+365 KVSSRDLSKMI
-376 NKIAPEYNKVAVA
+376 NKIAPEYNKIAVA

-408 PENITNKTICKNDAT
+408 PENITNKTISKNDAT